1 MTTDSRVLLLHSE
14 DNVAIAS
21 CELPAGTE
29 LNVGGATLTLKQRV
43 DIGHKFACK
52 PIAKGAK
59 IYKYHAPIGS
69 ATQDIAPGEYVHT
82 HNLTSDYIP
91 TYTFEKGKSFAG

>member
-1 MTTDSRVLLLHSE
+1 MTTDTRVLLLHSG
-14 DNVAIAS
+14 DNIAIAAH
-21 CELPAGTE
+21 ELPAGTE
-29 LNVGGATLTLKQRV
+29 LNVAGSRVVLKQAV

-52 PIAKGAK
+52 TIAKGAK
-59 IYKYHAPIGS
+59 IFKYRAPIGS

>member
-1 MTTDSRVLLLHSE
+1 MTTDSRVLLLHAD

-21 CELPAGTE
+21 AELAAGTE
-29 LNVGGATLTLKQRV
+29 LRVADHKITLKQRV
-43 DIGHKFACK
+43 EIGHKFACK
-52 PIAKGAK
+52 PIVKGEK
-59 IYKYHAPIGS
+59 IFKYRAPIGS
-69 ATQDIAPGEYVHT
+69 AIQAIAPGEYVHT